1 MSNFLISGG
10 GGSPTG
16 TASGDLSGTY
26 PSPEV
31 AKIQGNAVSS
41 TPPTDGYALVWNTA
55 TSQYISSTTLDGI
68 KVGLH
73 GDCRRC

>member
-55 TSQYISSTTLDGI
+55 TS
-68 KVGLH
+68 
-73 GDCRRC
+73 